1 MKTRK
6 VIMYRR
12 VSTSEQ
18 GQSGLG
24 LEAQQADI
32 EIFTKANDL
41 EIIADYL
48 DVASGK
54 GRLENRPELTKAI
67 THCKRERCALI
78 VSKVDRLSRNHAAV
92 TALMDRGFEF
102 IAVQLGLNSDSFSTH
117 LFSALAE
124 RERKF
129 ISQRTKEALARKKA
143 RNEPLGNLISLPFAQ
158 ANGHK
163 TMNANAD
170 EFAQK
175 FKEQITLYQS
185 QEMSLRAMANALNK
199 FNVKTYRGHDWKAQS
214 VANLIKRLE
223 TL

>member
-1 MKTRK
+1 M
-6 VIMYRR
+6 RR

-32 EIFTKANDL
+32 EIFAKANEL
-41 EIIADYL
+41 EIIAAYFDI
-48 DVASGK
+48 ASGK
-54 GRLENRPELTKAI
+54 GRLENRTEITKAMA
-67 THCKRERCALI
+67 HCKRERCTLI
-78 VSKVDRLSRNHAAV
+78 VSKVDKLSRNHAAV
-92 TALMDRGFEF
+92 TALMERGFQF

-117 LFSALAE
+117 LFSVLAE

-158 ANGHK
+158 SNGHK
-163 TMNANAD
+163 TMSTNAD

-185 QEMSLRAMANALNK
+185 QEMSLRGMADALNK

-223 TL
+223 TI

>member
-1 MKTRK
+1 
-6 VIMYRR
+6 
-12 VSTSEQ
+12 
-18 GQSGLG
+18 

-32 EIFTKANDL
+32 EIFAKANKL
-41 EIIADYL
+41 EIIAAYF

-54 GRLENRPELTKAI
+54 GRLENRTEITKAMA
-67 THCKRERCALI
+67 HCKRERCTLI

-92 TALMDRGFEF
+92 TALMERGFQF

-163 TMNANAD
+163 TMSANAD

-175 FKEQITLYQS
+175 FKEQITLYQA
-185 QEMSLRAMANALNK
+185 QEMSLRGMANALNK

-214 VANLIKRLE
+214 VANLIKRLGLVNDSE
-223 TL
+223 G